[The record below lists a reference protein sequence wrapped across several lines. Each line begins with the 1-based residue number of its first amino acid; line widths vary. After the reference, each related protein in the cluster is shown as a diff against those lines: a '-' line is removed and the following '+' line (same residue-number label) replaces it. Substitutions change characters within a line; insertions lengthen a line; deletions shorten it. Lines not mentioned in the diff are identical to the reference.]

1 LLQALVGPA
10 ILTRGNVGP
19 AATAQPAFA
28 EVAEIRITKQP
39 GIIYLPLVVM
49 EPNKL
54 VEKHAKAAGLGELK
68 VSWVTLTSG
77 GAATDALLS
86 GSSDLVT
93 SGCRGGAE
101 RGQPAHR
108 ARPRRGGTYPS
119 RCHREKYATQDI
131 VDMIKAPNVVSST
144 TPQGTII
151 FADFMAR
158 TALIKTRPATW
169 KGFFLSVVDHL
180 PGNEALRTSHGT
192 VCAVSS
198 NA

>member
-39 GIIYLPLVVM
+39 GIIDLPLVVM

-54 VEKHAKAAGLGELK
+54 VEKHAKAPGLGDLK

-86 GSSDLVT
+86 GSG
-93 SGCRGGAE
+93 SGDE
-101 RGQPAHR
+101 RRVEA
-108 ARPRRGGTYPS
+108 
-119 RCHREKYATQDI
+119 
-131 VDMIKAPNVVSST
+131 
-144 TPQGTII
+144 
-151 FADFMAR
+151 
-158 TALIKTRPATW
+158 AL
-169 KGFFLSVVDHL
+169 
-180 PGNEALRTSHGT
+180 NEADQLIAREPAATARIYLDATGKSTRRRTS
-192 VCAVSS
+192 SI
-198 NA
+198 